1 MRGTFSP
8 EALTWHPQRGEPAST
23 GRGEGLP
30 NASAERRWP
39 AVMTPRLAALRA
51 DDAVASHRAAD
62 GAGSSIEAAR
72 TYAHGT
78 STGAVTAVSCF
89 RPRSVFSS
97 DADVSWRRSVTA
109 IYRASPIRRFLSRGF
124 FAMRLPLLSL
134 EGAFPVVV
142 GAHFGA
148 GRRCWARRTPYPPRA
163 AQRPASATTTSRPR
177 WARPRFV
184 GGRLPARCTRLSPRG
199 SSSCRGCSVMRW
211 LGS

>member
-1 MRGTFSP
+1 MRGTFSHQP

-39 AVMTPRLAALRA
+39 AVMTPRLVALRA

-62 GAGSSIEAAR
+62 GAGPSIEAAR

-109 IYRASPIRRFLSRGF
+109 IYRASPIQPIFESWLFCHEIAPFVAGRGIF
-124 FAMRLPLLSL
+124 RSSL
-134 EGAFPVVV
+134 GALWL
-142 GAHFGA
+142 GALW
-148 GRRCWARRTPYPPRA
+148 RRCWAQRTPSSARGA
-163 AQRPASATTTSRPR
+163 ASSLYYNHVQASMGAS
-177 WARPRFV
+177 
-184 GGRLPARCTRLSPRG
+184 ARCTAAS
-199 SSSCRGCSVMRW
+199 
-211 LGS
+211 